1 MIYRRKV
8 EANICMLEL
17 WDFSFI
23 AFSLLFSQHLLLYSG
38 ESCKPEVTAP
48 KNHLTTG
55 SLTCTYNF
63 RLPFSLLHCIWPQLY
78 PALLTMTPSCFKLV
92 FLLENYLH
100 SSQTETGNQL
110 LSLIKITPHSY
121 SGSWVV
127 ILHTLNR
134 DPFNSRRCCLMNTPT
149 DGPSIPGRDPLFL

>member
-23 AFSLLFSQHLLLYSG
+23 AFSLWFSQHLLLYSG

-63 RLPFSLLHCIWPQLY
+63 RLPLSLLRCIWPQLY

-92 FLLENYLH
+92 FLFRELSPFFANRLEINFSPWLK
-100 SSQTETGNQL
+100 SP
-110 LSLIKITPHSY
+110 LSY
-121 SGSWVV
+121 AGSWVV
-127 ILHTLNR
+127 IHHILNR
-134 DPFNSRRCCLMNTPT
+134 NPFNSRRCCLMNTPT